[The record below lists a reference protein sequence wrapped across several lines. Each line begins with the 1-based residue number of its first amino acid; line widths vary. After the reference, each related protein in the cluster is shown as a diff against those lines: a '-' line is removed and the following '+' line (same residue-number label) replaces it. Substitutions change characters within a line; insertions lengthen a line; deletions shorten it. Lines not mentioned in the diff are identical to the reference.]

1 MCYNLTH
8 YLKIVKSEFV
18 NAITIKIPGVNVFK
32 KYFGDQLLKGFR
44 YQENEKGE
52 TKIEALIRR

>member
-1 MCYNLTH
+1 MQLP
-8 YLKIVKSEFV
+8 LKYS
-18 NAITIKIPGVNVFK
+18 GVNVFK